1 MIKRREFIAG
11 VAGAAAWPLAARG
24 QQAAMPVIGY
34 LSARAASENPQYLL
48 TFLQGL
54 REAGYVEGQNVLVE
68 YRWADGQYD
77 RLPALTIDLVSRR
90 VAVIFALDNAS
101 AQVAKP
107 ASATIPIVFAVGADP
122 VNLGLVASLNRPG
135 GNITGVSFLSTAV
148 VAKMLE
154 LLHEAV
160 PSAAIIAVLVNP
172 GNPNGETDTREAQEA
187 ARILGL
193 QVLVLHASNDREI
206 DAAFATLV
214 ERRAGA
220 LLAAGDA
227 FFGDRRDRLAAL
239 SARHAIPMIMRAP
252 EFARAG
258 GLMGYGA
265 NQAEAIHLAGGY
277 VGRILKGVKPAD
289 LPVQLSTKVDLVIN
303 LKTAKALGLTIPETL
318 LATADEVI
326 Q

>member
-265 NQAEAIHLAGGY
+265 NQAEAIRLAGGY

>member
-154 LLHEAV
+154 LLHQTV
-160 PSAAIIAVLVNP
+160 PSAAVIAVLVNP
-172 GNPNGETDTREAQEA
+172 
-187 ARILGL
+187 
-193 QVLVLHASNDREI
+193 
-206 DAAFATLV
+206 
-214 ERRAGA
+214 
-220 LLAAGDA
+220 
-227 FFGDRRDRLAAL
+227 
-239 SARHAIPMIMRAP
+239 
-252 EFARAG
+252 
-258 GLMGYGA
+258 
-265 NQAEAIHLAGGY
+265 
-277 VGRILKGVKPAD
+277 
-289 LPVQLSTKVDLVIN
+289 
-303 LKTAKALGLTIPETL
+303 
-318 LATADEVI
+318 
-326 Q
+326 